1 MVAWARGRTFAPM
14 TDPHS
19 LLASARS
26 VLKVAERD
34 LELDL
39 PDSACLTAHRA
50 AAMATQAWL
59 QQRGQ
64 TWISDFIRE
73 NVGLEPA
80 AGEDLRRDAELLDRH
95 RADETRA
102 WRPSLEGGLAE
113 ARDVVAAA
121 GRVLEF
127 VAGRMAGG

>member
-1 MVAWARGRTFAPM
+1 MP
-14 TDPHS
+14 DPPA
-19 LLASARS
+19 LLASART
-26 VLKVAERD
+26 VLAVAERD
-34 LELDL
+34 LELGL
-39 PDSACLTAHRA
+39 ADSACLTAHRA

-59 QQRGQ
+59 QARGQ
-64 TWISDFIRE
+64 TWISNRVRE

-80 AGEDLRRDAELLDRH
+80 AGDDLRRDAELLDRH

-102 WRPSLEGGLAE
+102 WEPGVAGGVEE
-113 ARDVVAAA
+113 ARQVVGAA